1 MKNLRD
7 EGCKM
12 YKSHLLVDFWT
23 SSVSC
28 RMTAISGFRLSKH
41 KEVYAFFS
49 LSKSA
54 VMNAV
59 FFLFLESGSISSIPV
74 FLLTNDNS
82 GRHPKS
88 SFRLHWD
95 GGSALENK
103 DDLVKILISYNIE
116 INTREWETKLYLIPS
131 LQDKVS
137 ISYN

>member
-1 MKNLRD
+1 MVRHEVFSLFYMNHLYTIQSCILSYKDGTYKRLKKLRD

-41 KEVYAFFS
+41 KEIYAFFS

-88 SFRLHWD
+88 SFRLH
-95 GGSALENK
+95 
-103 DDLVKILISYNIE
+103 
-116 INTREWETKLYLIPS
+116 
-131 LQDKVS
+131 
-137 ISYN
+137 